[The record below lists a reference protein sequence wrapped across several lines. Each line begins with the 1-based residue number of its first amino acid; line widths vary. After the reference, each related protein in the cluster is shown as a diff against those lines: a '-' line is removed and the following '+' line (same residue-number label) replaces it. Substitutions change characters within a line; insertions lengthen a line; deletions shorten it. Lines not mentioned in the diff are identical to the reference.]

1 MLYDCIQLKGFMNR
15 QAQLLNARY
24 EAMMFAKS
32 AEEARVAAR
41 QLVQAVLG
49 DEALNRPLQDALR
62 ETCRR
67 LRPSEDPREQARYE
81 SEFIELALWPKPAH
95 RAAAA

>member
-1 MLYDCIQLKGFMNR
+1 MNR
-15 QAQLLNARY
+15 HAQLLNARY

-49 DEALNRPLQDALR
+49 DEALRRPLQEALR

-67 LRPSEDPREQARYE
+67 IRPSDDPREQARFE

-95 RAAAA
+95 RVAA